1 MSSLVIQVGPRSVGL
16 PSFEGLCGHLME
28 TELEDH
34 GNLEM
39 LESEPRENLWMVW
52 EEGDD
57 EERGKTSGDGCWM
70 SSRSGEKMVDADDQ
84 RPLCLPVAALWR
96 FLRTRPC
103 TWSCVLAETRN
114 TTIKLRLTLSDDLQ
128 RPLFTAAIVPC

>member
-1 MSSLVIQVGPRSVGL
+1 MIREANAFASDLWERHPSLSSLVIPVGPRSVGL

-70 SSRSGEKMVDADDQ
+70 SSRNGAKMVDADAQ

-96 FLRTRPC
+96 FLRT
-103 TWSCVLAETRN
+103 S
-114 TTIKLRLTLSDDLQ
+114 S
-128 RPLFTAAIVPC
+128 